1 MGDTKLAEDRGTD
14 TSAASDTAALIA
26 AAVAKETEGLK
37 ANTARLLEENTKYK
51 ATLKNFE
58 GIDPEKTKAMLSHFE
73 NNEEQKL
80 IAEGRIDDV
89 IQRRVAK
96 REESVAQQI
105 AEAQAEVEKAK
116 AFATRFNAKYLQGEL
131 RTAFPT
137 DVHQSMSVPLLRE
150 LEQLFTL
157 DEEGNV
163 VPKDGAMGKSG
174 KALYAPKEAIED
186 LRGQYPG
193 FFVNGNSGSSS
204 FQGAGKGGAK
214 TISREKYMTLTPAEQ
229 HDAYKNGIT
238 VVDR

>member
-1 MGDTKLAEDRGTD
+1 VAEDQVLDAPATPAVD
-14 TSAASDTAALIA
+14 VTALQNEI
-26 AAVAKETEGLK
+26 
-37 ANTARLLEENTKYK
+37 
-51 ATLKNFE
+51 ATLRQQSATLLDEKKKLQLQYKD
-58 GIDPEKTKAMLSHFE
+58 IDPEKIRTMMSHFE
-73 NNEEQKL
+73 TSEESRL
-80 IAEGRIDDV
+80 MAEGKIDEV
-89 IQRRVAK
+89 ISRRVAK

-105 AEAQAEVEKAK
+105 ADAQAEVTRAK
-116 AFATRFNAKYLQGEL
+116 EYATRFNAKLLQGEL

-204 FQGAGKGGAK
+204 FQGSGKGGSK
-214 TISREKYMTLTPAEQ
+214 TISREKFEATPLHLRHEIIAS
-229 HDAYKNGIT
+229 GIQ